1 MAFHFGLHAL
11 VAYSI
16 SSHTMLASS
25 NGGISDQKAETQKAM
40 ADFHFKQKT
49 WHISLSSKT
58 HTFHTLMYIT
68 TIDRK

>member
-25 NGGISDQKAETQKAM
+25 NGGISDQKAETHKAM
-40 ADFHFKQKT
+40 ADFQFKQKT
-49 WHISLSSKT
+49 WHIIFRAKLT
-58 HTFHTLMYIT
+58 PFTL
-68 TIDRK
+68 